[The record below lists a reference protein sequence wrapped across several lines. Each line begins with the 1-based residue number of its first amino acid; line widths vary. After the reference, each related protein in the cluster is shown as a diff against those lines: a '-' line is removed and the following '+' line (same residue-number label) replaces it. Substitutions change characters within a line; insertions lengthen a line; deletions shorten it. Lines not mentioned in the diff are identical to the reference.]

1 MLNSTSISSFAFL
14 IIAAAAWYMT
24 GDLSKMGSF
33 FPRVIAVMMG
43 IFAII
48 QIAVSLL
55 QKKKEEPFSGI
66 DAKRVI
72 SMVLGISLYVALIM
86 LIGFILSGILF
97 LAFFFWYLE
106 RGGDKSPSMARSLIL
121 AVLITGAF
129 YSVFHYIFLVPLPV
143 GMLFGG

>member
-1 MLNSTSISSFAFL
+1 LLNSTSISSFTFL
-14 IIAAAAWYMT
+14 ILAAAAWYMT
-24 GDLSKMGSF
+24 GDLTELGSF

-43 IFAII
+43 LFAII
-48 QIAVSLL
+48 QLAVSLL
-55 QKKKEEPFSGI
+55 QKKKEDSFSGI

-72 SMVLGISLYVALIM
+72 TMILGIVLYVILIIF
-86 LIGFILSGILF
+86 IGFILSGVLF
-97 LAFFFWYLE
+97 LAFFFWNLE

-129 YSVFHYIFLVPLPV
+129 YFVFHYLFLVPLPA

>member
-1 MLNSTSISSFAFL
+1 
-14 IIAAAAWYMT
+14 MT